1 MSPFSLVP
9 KIRSPAMA
17 ITPLMPVYP
26 RSPVRPVRGEGCY
39 LYGEKGEKYLDFA
52 SGIAVN
58 LLEPAAFKISEDET
72 GLFDKLKT
80 ASELASR
87 LSDNSVTLSFLRK
100 GKEVVRLGKGAHPT
114 LSKFVTRSDDVQMS
128 SVREFRK
135 LKKDLKAG

>member
-1 MSPFSLVP
+1 MLGNKHLHIDPADQLSDWLG
-9 KIRSPAMA
+9 KAMRSASRGTIAIDFEDKPAA
-17 ITPLMPVYP
+17 RITADNG
-26 RSPVRPVRGEGCY
+26 S
-39 LYGEKGEKYLDFA
+39 
-52 SGIAVN
+52 IAVN

-80 ASELASR
+80 AS
-87 LSDNSVTLSFLRK
+87 FLRN

-114 LSKFVTRSDDVQMS
+114 LSKLVTRSDDVQMS

>member
-1 MSPFSLVP
+1 MLGKKHLHIDPADQLSDWLG
-9 KIRSPAMA
+9 KAMRSASRGTIAIDFEGKPAA
-17 ITPLMPVYP
+17 RITADNG
-26 RSPVRPVRGEGCY
+26 S
-39 LYGEKGEKYLDFA
+39 
-52 SGIAVN
+52 IAVN
-58 LLEPAAFKISEDET
+58 LLEPAAFRISEDET

-87 LSDNSVTLSFLRK
+87 LSNNSVTLSFLRK

-135 LKKDLKAG
+135 LKKDLKAD

>member
-1 MSPFSLVP
+1 MLL
-9 KIRSPAMA
+9 KDDRRQERRGHERRRLRGEIDG
-17 ITPLMPVYP
+17 
-26 RSPVRPVRGEGCY
+26 RPVLGAGDHNVDVA
-39 LYGEKGEKYLDFA
+39 GGH
-52 SGIAVN
+52 N

-87 LSDNSVTLSFLRK
+87 LSDNNVTLSFLRK
-100 GKEVVRLGKGAHPT
+100 DKEVVRLGKGAHPT
-114 LSKFVTRSDDVQMS
+114 LSKLVTRSDDVQMS

>member
-1 MSPFSLVP
+1 MLGNKHLHIDPADQLSDWLG
-9 KIRSPAMA
+9 KAMRSARRGTIAIDFEGKPAA
-17 ITPLMPVYP
+17 RITADNG
-26 RSPVRPVRGEGCY
+26 S
-39 LYGEKGEKYLDFA
+39 
-52 SGIAVN
+52 IAVN

-87 LSDNSVTLSFLRK
+87 LSDNSVTVSFLRK
-100 GKEVVRLGKGAHPT
+100 DKEVVRLGKGAHPT
-114 LSKFVTRSDDVQMS
+114 LSKLVTRSDDVQMS